1 MRALGATGVGHLVMS
16 GHSREC
22 ERMRASISAALDREL
37 SEPESIRVREH
48 VAHCPSCRA
57 FQADTKR
64 LVSTLRAAPLEPKAP
79 GDRSACHL
87 PLSRDQVDKIAAVGK
102 KAAGLEGP
110 QPRSLAPGRTSRARA
125 SALGRGL
132 HQLPTGGI
140 R

>member
-1 MRALGATGVGHLVMS
+1 
-16 GHSREC
+16 
-22 ERMRASISAALDREL
+22 MRASISAALDREL

-64 LVSTLRAAPLEPKAP
+64 FVSTLRAAPLEPKAP

-110 QPRSLAPGRTSRARA
+110 SRDPSRREGLAVRGRLHWVEDYTNSR
-125 SALGRGL
+125 
-132 HQLPTGGI
+132 QEVI